1 MPSVY
6 RAFYDAS
13 ESEREASMQMQGMAR
28 KIHGKPYFAEIRKVA
43 VNFLPPS
50 GASDQYLQ
58 NTPALTLQ
66 REKPGTRREGIT
78 LNMPIRYAGCHE

>member
-6 RAFYDAS
+6 RAFYDAL

-43 VNFLPPS
+43 LNFLPPS

-58 NTPALTLQ
+58 NTPALTLHLKSLHH
-66 REKPGTRREGIT
+66 RKRASR
-78 LNMPIRYAGCHE
+78 

>member
-28 KIHGKPYFAEIRKVA
+28 KIHGKPYFAEIRKVC
-43 VNFLPPS
+43 
-50 GASDQYLQ
+50 
-58 NTPALTLQ
+58 
-66 REKPGTRREGIT
+66 REFSAAIGSQ
-78 LNMPIRYAGCHE
+78 